1 MEQEA
6 IRSSGNSCGFPRK
19 RSRMRIIQPN
29 YEVCD
34 PVSPNHG
41 IQKLKNIEFYSR
53 ISHRSEEK
61 QTDDSWRRFLEAV
74 VLKHGDWSVTEHEK
88 ATVIFRVDRGVTH
101 EIVRHRLFSY
111 TQESTRFVNYG
122 KREIEF
128 IEPVF
133 SLGISAAPLKWS
145 ASMREAEI
153 NYLEL
158 LEADQPPQMA
168 RSVLPNATASSIVM
182 TGNLRS
188 WRHFFIMRTTQET
201 HPDLK
206 RVSIPLLEEFKKR
219 IPLLFD
225 DLEPNQKQSIS
236 MSRPK

>member
-1 MEQEA
+1 
-6 IRSSGNSCGFPRK
+6 
-19 RSRMRIIQPN
+19 MRIIKPSF
-29 YEVCD
+29 EIMD
-34 PVSPNHG
+34 PLSFTDGVD
-41 IQKLKNIEFYSR
+41 KLRRIEYYAR

-61 QTDDSWRRFLEAV
+61 QTSESWRRFLESI
-74 VLKHGDWSVTEHEK
+74 VLQHGDWSVIEHEK
-88 ATVIFRVDRGVTH
+88 ATVIFRVDRGITH

-133 SLGISAAPLKWS
+133 SSGVDAAPLRWS
-145 ASMREAEI
+145 ASMREAEM

-158 LEADQPPQMA
+158 LEVKQPPQMA
-168 RSVLPNATASSIVM
+168 RSVLPNATASSIAM

-188 WRHFFIMRTTQET
+188 WRHFFIMRTTAET

-206 RVSIPLLEEFKKR
+206 RVSIPLLEEFKNR
-219 IPLLFD
+219 IPLLYD